1 MTIYERQ
8 HAEKERF
15 IFLIRTITMLIM
27 AVLSFVYMGGS
38 ILGMI
43 RTGFIGAGAI
53 FCLICYLA
61 KKTGEGFS
69 KLCLILVAVAYIWLF
84 LTAGEPY
91 LFIIQYPI
99 IYVVILDQN
108 KKTSIIS
115 CTASIVTNII
125 FLVLFF
131 FTGDMTQ
138 LVVEIICFIFAVVS
152 GLMALGLVNFMER
165 QAKEL
170 VAFLKKQTGEQSE
183 IAENIIN
190 ESTVIL
196 DKLEEATDIVNS
208 LNEGIDETNQSSNS
222 IASAIQTTAE
232 AVENQTEMTS
242 QIQSRLEESE
252 ENANSMKQAS
262 DETSLAV
269 SEGVKLLEELKV
281 KSEQTAEINKV
292 TVEATERL
300 QKSIKEVEEFT
311 GAILNIS
318 NQTNLLAL
326 NASIEAA
333 RAGEAGK
340 GFAVVADEIRE
351 LSEGTKSSTE
361 KITEIINKLAGE
373 MTEATGNMVK
383 TSDSIIEQS
392 ELIETTGDKFDVI
405 NNNIGDLMASINEI
419 TDIIRE
425 IVEANSKIMDSVT
438 NLSATTQEVA
448 ASTHTL
454 AELSENNVDR
464 MNDMT
469 SHLDDINGAAV
480 AMKNCLN

>member
-8 HAEKERF
+8 NAEKERF
-15 IFLIRTITMLIM
+15 IFLIRTITMFIM
-27 AVLSFVYMGGS
+27 AILSFLYMGGS
-38 ILGMI
+38 LFAII
-43 RTGFIGAGAI
+43 RTGYIGVGAL

-61 KKTGEGFS
+61 KKSGGGLA
-69 KLCLILVAVAYIWLF
+69 KLCLILVASAYIWLF
-84 LTAGEPY
+84 LTAGEPF

-115 CTASIVTNII
+115 CTACVVTNII

-131 FTGDMTQ
+131 FTGDMSQ
-138 LVVEIICFIFAVVS
+138 LLIEIICFVFSLVTS
-152 GLMALGLVNFMER
+152 LMALGLVNFMER

-183 IAENIIN
+183 IAENIIDQ
-190 ESTVIL
+190 SSVIL
-196 DKLEEATDIVNS
+196 EKLDEATDIINE
-208 LNEGIDETNQSSNS
+208 LNAGIDETNQSSNS
-222 IASAIQTTAE
+222 IANAIHTTAE
-232 AVENQTEMTS
+232 AVEDQTEMTS
-242 QIQSRLEESE
+242 QIQARLEESE

-269 SEGVKLLEELKV
+269 TEGVKLLNELKV
-281 KSEQTAEINKV
+281 KSEQTAEINKI
-292 TVEATERL
+292 TVDATERL
-300 QKSIKEVEEFT
+300 QESIKEVEEFT

-318 NQTNLLAL
+318 SQTNLLAL

-361 KITEIINKLAGE
+361 KITEIINKLAGD

-383 TSDSIIEQS
+383 TSDSITEQS
-392 ELIETTGDKFDVI
+392 EMIETTGDKFEVI

-425 IVEANSKIMDSVT
+425 IVQANSKIMDSCA

-448 ASTHTL
+448 ASTTNL
-454 AELSENNVDR
+454 TDLSESNVER

-469 SHLDDINGAAV
+469 NHLDDINSAAT
-480 AMKNCLN
+480 AMKDCLN